1 MYCQI
6 GGEEGIRRMLLTTL
20 QNKGLVMKPN
30 WGGMKRGRSRPPVNF
45 GTGKRGRMPNS
56 AMPMMTVD
64 PIAQI
69 RSVHRRPMLS
79 SIAFNRNGKTKPVC
93 KKKVVPSETQTLGTG
108 WRTTNPRTLHRRR

>member
-69 RSVHRRPMLS
+69 RRVHRRPMLS

-93 KKKVVPSETQTLGTG
+93 KNAYPVKLAFRSG
-108 WRTTNPRTLHRRR
+108 WKATNLRTLRRRR